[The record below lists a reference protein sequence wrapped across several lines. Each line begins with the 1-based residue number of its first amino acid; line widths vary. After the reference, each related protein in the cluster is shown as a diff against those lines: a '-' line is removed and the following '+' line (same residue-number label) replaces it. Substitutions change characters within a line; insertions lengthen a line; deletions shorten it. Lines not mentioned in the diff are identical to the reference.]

1 MTRKDKIISF
11 AWQHGLLFI
20 ALYIMTLGI
29 SLCVK
34 SMLGAS
40 VISVLP
46 YVFHDAGASGLT
58 PALSI
63 GQYTFL
69 MNALLVVGQI
79 SVLRRKFDPI
89 QLFQLLVGFVFGMLI
104 DLNLFLISWLQP
116 EAMWEKSRRPAG
128 RMHGF
133 SGRRRTRS
141 EMRKRHY
148 AGRRLSR
155 CPQPCDGHR
164 IPEGQDCSRRLACAF
179 RCCLQLHL
187 FREMAMVHHRAGYA
201 VCHVLCG
208 WTVRIVSHHLHW
220 FDRLLRYRPG
230 FRRYIYGLARYIYRK

>member
-69 MNALLVVGQI
+69 INALLVAIARSKSDVVEHFERLEHIWDEYG
-79 SVLRRKFDPI
+79 V
-89 QLFQLLVGFVFGMLI
+89 FVSMEEE
-104 DLNLFLISWLQP
+104 DQ
-116 EAMWEKSRRPAG
+116 
-128 RMHGF
+128 
-133 SGRRRTRS
+133 
-141 EMRKRHY
+141 
-148 AGRRLSR
+148 
-155 CPQPCDGHR
+155 
-164 IPEGQDCSRRLACAF
+164 
-179 RCCLQLHL
+179 
-187 FREMAMVHHRAGYA
+187 
-201 VCHVLCG
+201 
-208 WTVRIVSHHLHW
+208 
-220 FDRLLRYRPG
+220 
-230 FRRYIYGLARYIYRK
+230 

>member
-46 YVFHDAGASGLT
+46 YVFHDAGAGGLT

-79 SVLRRKFDPI
+79 SVLRRKFDPV

-104 DLNLFLISWLQP
+104 DLNLFLIS
-116 EAMWEKSRRPAG
+116 
-128 RMHGF
+128 
-133 SGRRRTRS
+133 
-141 EMRKRHY
+141 
-148 AGRRLSR
+148 
-155 CPQPCDGHR
+155 
-164 IPEGQDCSRRLACAF
+164 
-179 RCCLQLHL
+179 
-187 FREMAMVHHRAGYA
+187 
-201 VCHVLCG
+201 
-208 WTVRIVSHHLHW
+208 
-220 FDRLLRYRPG
+220 
-230 FRRYIYGLARYIYRK
+230 

>member
-46 YVFHDAGASGLT
+46 YVFHDAGTSGLT

-79 SVLRRKFDPI
+79 SVLRRKFDPV

-104 DLNLFLISWLQP
+104 DLNLFLISCCN
-116 EAMWEKSRRPAG
+116 
-128 RMHGF
+128 
-133 SGRRRTRS
+133 
-141 EMRKRHY
+141 RKR
-148 AGRRLSR
+148 
-155 CPQPCDGHR
+155 
-164 IPEGQDCSRRLACAF
+164 
-179 RCCLQLHL
+179 
-187 FREMAMVHHRAGYA
+187 
-201 VCHVLCG
+201 CG
-208 WTVRIVSHHLHW
+208 KKPSPSWP
-220 FDRLLRYRPG
+220 D
-230 FRRYIYGLARYIYRK
+230 ARF